1 MTVFKIPR
9 FAGQPKRSPSLLP
22 TPLPDTHPRA

>member
-9 FAGQPKRSPSLLP
+9 FAGQPKRLPSLRP
-22 TPLPDTHPRA
+22 TPLPDTHSRA